1 MRVTIAAMSLIAGC
15 DPGLSGAL
23 FFIDPERPATGEA
36 VDLPIHVLTRGGK
49 KKRELDIAGLVGI
62 LAEHPID
69 HAFVEQVSSMPGQGL
84 SSTFSFGKTFGI
96 ILGVLS
102 ALRLPYTLVV
112 PIRWKRAM
120 HVLKDKDAA
129 RARASQLLPAAAH
142 QWRFKKDHGRAEAC
156 LLALCGLR
164 LSGAPLETAKKPHAA
179 ETGDG
184 EMLVSDDVSGLW
196 R

>member
-1 MRVTIAAMSLIAGC
+1 MIAGC
-15 DPGLSGAL
+15 DPGLAGAL

-49 KKRELDIAGLVGI
+49 KKRELDIAGLIGI
-62 LAEHPID
+62 LAARQIE

-102 ALRLPYTLVV
+102 ARNIPFTLVAPV
-112 PIRWKRAM
+112 RWKREM

-129 RARASQLLPAAAH
+129 RARASQLLPAAAI

-156 LLALCGLR
+156 LLALYGLR
-164 LSGAPLETAKKPHAA
+164 LSGALPETAKKPRAA

-184 EMLVSDDVSGLW
+184 EMLVSDDVSDLW
-196 R
+196 A